1 MMPAFDFPPQPGS
14 PPSCGKVTTM
24 DGGRNDGFGGG
35 RREFLKTA
43 ALACGSSTLAPAASA
58 WAAPGDLPLVTLGK
72 TGQKIPALGMG
83 TSWSLQPSFVQ
94 AALAAGIRYIDCSES
109 YEGGACEKV
118 LGEVFARTGRRKDV
132 YMVTKNSRAKRNPA
146 AYEQRLNASLE
157 RLQTDYVDCYY
168 LHGVDGR

>member
-1 MMPAFDFPPQPGS
+1 MPAFDFPPQAGNL
-14 PPSCGKVTTM
+14 PPCGKAATM
-24 DGGRNDGFGGG
+24 DGSRNDGIGGS

-43 ALACGSSTLAPAASA
+43 AIAGGSAALAPAASA
-58 WAAPGDLPLVTLGK
+58 WGAPGELPVVTLGK
-72 TGQKIPALGMG
+72 TGQKVPALGMG

-132 YMVTKNSRAKRNPA
+132 YMVTKNSRNKRNPA
-146 AYEQRLNASLE
+146 AYEGRL
-157 RLQTDYVDCYY
+157 
-168 LHGVDGR
+168 